1 MTPNP
6 IRRAAVLGAGT
17 MGHGIA
23 QVCAQGGC
31 ETVVH
36 DVSLDLVERGLAR
49 IRENLAKAAEKGKL
63 SPEDPARIA
72 GRISGSTDLEG
83 AVRDADVVIEAIPED
98 LELKRRTFERV
109 SEACPPTALLATNTS
124 SLPVSKIAAACANPE
139 RVLGLH
145 FFNPPFVM
153 KLLEVVRA
161 EATSEEAL
169 ERALALAATLGKS
182 AIVVRDAPGFAT
194 SRLGLALGLEAMRML
209 EQGVASAK
217 DIDTAMKLGY
227 GHPMGPLELTDLV
240 GLDVRLAIA
249 EHLEREL
256 GPAFRPPEILRR
268 LVREGRLG
276 RKSGRGFHESPSSAK
291 E

>member
-1 MTPNP
+1 
-6 IRRAAVLGAGT
+6 

-23 QVCAQGGC
+23 QVCAQAGC
-31 ETVVH
+31 DTVVH
-36 DVSLDLVERGLAR
+36 DVSPDLVDRGLAR
-49 IRENLAKAAEKGKL
+49 IRDNLAKAVEKGKL
-63 SPEDPARIA
+63 SPEDPEKISARIK
-72 GRISGSTDLEG
+72 GSTDLEG
-83 AVRDADVVIEAIPED
+83 AVRTADVVIEAIPED
-98 LELKRRTFERV
+98 LELKRRTFARV

-124 SLPVSKIAAACANPE
+124 SLPVSKIATACANPE

-145 FFNPPFVM
+145 FFNPPAVM

-161 EATSEEAL
+161 EATGEEAL
-169 ERALALAATLGKS
+169 QRALEFAKRLGKT

-256 GPAFRPPEILRR
+256 GPAFAPPEILRR

-276 RKSGRGFHESPSSAK
+276 RKSGHGFHESPSSAK